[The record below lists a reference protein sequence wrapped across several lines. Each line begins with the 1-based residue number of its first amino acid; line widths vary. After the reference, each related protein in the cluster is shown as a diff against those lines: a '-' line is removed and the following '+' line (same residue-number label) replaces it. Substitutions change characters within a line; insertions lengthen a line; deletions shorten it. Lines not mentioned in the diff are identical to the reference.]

1 MATTNNS
8 TLSYRLATIY
18 STYLHVQK
26 TMFSPTK
33 FKQDLQFLTGPSTV
47 KFQDEN
53 IFDDHCEIDRHL
65 LERPKKSKHGQRRFF
80 FGQRGKI
87 SENCLEEGVGTGS
100 FCFSAFHL
108 CLLLFLHFLEEYGS
122 YGKKKREGIFHVSRK
137 RLFENPFSCPPLC
150 KRRRGQFSIFIAV
163 PSPTP
168 ETKKNLPPP
177 SLRPLSR
184 AMNSK

>member
-122 YGKKKREGIFHVSRK
+122 YGKKREKGSFMSPENVSSKIHFRVPHSVK
-137 RLFENPFSCPPLC
+137 EEGVNFPFSLPSLPPLQRQKKTCPPL
-150 KRRRGQFSIFIAV
+150 
-163 PSPTP
+163 
-168 ETKKNLPPP
+168 
-177 SLRPLSR
+177 LSVLL
-184 AMNSK
+184 AGP